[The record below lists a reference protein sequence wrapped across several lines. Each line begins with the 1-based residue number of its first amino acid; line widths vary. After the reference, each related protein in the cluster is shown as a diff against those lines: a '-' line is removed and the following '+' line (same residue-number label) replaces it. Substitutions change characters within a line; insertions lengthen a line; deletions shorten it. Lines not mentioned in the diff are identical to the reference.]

1 MQKFVIS
8 IVTTEHKTLTIN
20 KFLMGEIDEVMT
32 SISDVCDLHNL
43 RPDVLR
49 YYKSVLESLL
59 VGERFDDQISTP
71 GLITNIKIF
80 RVHAEGNQ

>member
-1 MQKFVIS
+1 MKKFVIS
-8 IVTTEHKTLTIN
+8 IVTTEHGRLTIN
-20 KFLMGEIDEVMT
+20 KFLMGGINEVMT
-32 SISDVCDLHNL
+32 NISDACDLHNL

-49 YYKSVLESLL
+49 YYKSVLESLH
-59 VGERFDDQISTP
+59 VGERFDDIISTP